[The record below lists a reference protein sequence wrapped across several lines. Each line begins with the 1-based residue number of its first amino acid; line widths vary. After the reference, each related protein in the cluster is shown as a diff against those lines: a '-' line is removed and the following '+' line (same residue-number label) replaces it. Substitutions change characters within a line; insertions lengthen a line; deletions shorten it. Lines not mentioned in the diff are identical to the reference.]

1 MGPRKGPQSVA
12 AARQFGRRVAERRR
26 QLGLTQEGTAERAG
40 LHRTE
45 VALIEG
51 GGRLPRL
58 DTIVKLGGALRVE
71 PCELMAGMTWRLE
84 EPKEGPK

>member
-1 MGPRKGPQSVA
+1 MGKRKGPKSVA
-12 AARQFGRRVAERRR
+12 TARQFGRAVLERRQ
-26 QLGLTQEGTAERAG
+26 QLGLTQDGTADRAG

-45 VALIEG
+45 VALIEQ

-58 DTIVKLGGALRVE
+58 DTIVKLGGALRLE
-71 PCELMAGMTWRLE
+71 PCELLAGMTWKLE